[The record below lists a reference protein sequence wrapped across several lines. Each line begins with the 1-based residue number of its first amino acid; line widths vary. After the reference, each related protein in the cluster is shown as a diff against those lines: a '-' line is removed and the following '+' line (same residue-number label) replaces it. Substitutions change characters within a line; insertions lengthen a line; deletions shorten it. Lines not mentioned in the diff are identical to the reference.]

1 MTRGVKVALLC
12 GAAAVFPIPGLGQ
25 TSGPATGGT
34 VVTINGHGFSGS
46 AGLQKVFFGTVA
58 AGNVTVVSDTQI
70 TATAPA
76 EAAGTVDVTVRTP
89 YGTSLAVAADRF
101 TFTPVGPGQLQ
112 FSATVFRVNETAGSA
127 VITVT
132 RNNGSTG
139 AVSVHYATS
148 DGTARAGTDYSA
160 ASGTLAFADGQTTAT
175 FNVSILVDSQVQGV
189 ESLSLSL
196 SSPAG
201 GATLGSVTTS
211 ALAISD
217 SDATLNQR
225 FVGQVYLDV
234 LQRPAETGAI
244 ASWGANLDAGMSRVQ
259 FVQAIESSVEYR
271 SKVVQSIYVAL
282 LHRSADSGG
291 LAGFVNFLSSGGTV
305 EQVQVMI
312 ASSGEYFANRSGGT
326 NAGFVDA
333 LYQDALGRAAD
344 PGGRAS
350 FLAALA
356 NGASRQAVADAI
368 FHSDEYRQD
377 LIKSDY
383 QRFLHRAADSGGL
396 NGWLTALRNG
406 MRDEDVAARIVG
418 GDEYFGQL

>member
-1 MTRGVKVALLC
+1 
-12 GAAAVFPIPGLGQ
+12 
-25 TSGPATGGT
+25 
-34 VVTINGHGFSGS
+34 
-46 AGLQKVFFGTVA
+46 
-58 AGNVTVVSDTQI
+58 
-70 TATAPA
+70 
-76 EAAGTVDVTVRTP
+76 
-89 YGTSLAVAADRF
+89 
-101 TFTPVGPGQLQ
+101 
-112 FSATVFRVNETAGSA
+112 
-127 VITVT
+127 
-132 RNNGSTG
+132 
-139 AVSVHYATS
+139 
-148 DGTARAGTDYSA
+148 
-160 ASGTLAFADGQTTAT
+160 
-175 FNVSILVDSQVQGV
+175 
-189 ESLSLSL
+189 
-196 SSPAG
+196 
-201 GATLGSVTTS
+201 
-211 ALAISD
+211 
-217 SDATLNQR
+217 
-225 FVGQVYLDV
+225 
-234 LQRPAETGAI
+234 
-244 ASWGANLDAGMSRVQ
+244 LDAGMSRVQ

-418 GDEYFGQL
+418 GDEYFGWL